1 MFAQP
6 CHTYCLGHLRHESR
20 VGQRSPTRHCESIE
34 SVNCDAARI
43 MQQIADGD
51 SSPLSSIDERFKL
64 SSPWLT
70 KSSSGLR
77 DETLPDQT
85 AAGEEDQSTQPAVD
99 KQPQEVEASEMSE
112 GRNDGS
118 GGSSKS
124 PSDPTPT
131 GTHGDGVNSQTT
143 HPAPGPKPQQTAQQ
157 AKKPSA
163 QRRLK
168 KPRWDAETII
178 TDPRSPLAKAD
189 LRSLLSNPK
198 AWDCLDAIEKAEI
211 VALFPDQEAVIHGGS
226 GEARPDL
233 GVLRNDDTFRLDCA
247 TYVDNVAQG
256 RFDPDW
262 LTSAWAAHERR
273 KMGDFDQYLI
283 DKFEEDWAT
292 ELPDEFKPVRAQQSQ
307 QAMTGAAAGNG
318 DDTNGHNADGKDGAE
333 SLKRKSPAIGGDD
346 SPKKAKGPNGDAARP
361 IIVDGT
367 KDQVMSEE
375 QDAHSSARSSPASE
389 QNGQKKTKRAFRNS
403 GATSESQ
410 DGRGR

>member
-1 MFAQP
+1 
-6 CHTYCLGHLRHESR
+6 
-20 VGQRSPTRHCESIE
+20 
-34 SVNCDAARI
+34 
-43 MQQIADGD
+43 MQQAIADGD

-64 SSPWLT
+64 SSPPSLT
-70 KSSSGLR
+70 KSSSGLLR
-77 DETLPDQT
+77 DETLPDHT
-85 AAGEEDQSTQPAVD
+85 AAGEEDQNTQPTVD
-99 KQPQEVEASEMSE
+99 KQPQEVEASEIPE

-124 PSDPTPT
+124 PSDPTPPS
-131 GTHGDGVNSQTT
+131 THSDGVSSQTT
-143 HPAPGPKPQQTAQQ
+143 HPAPRPKAQQTTQQ

-189 LRSLLSNPK
+189 LRVILCSPHDAPDQANELQSLLSNPK

-211 VALFPDQEAVIHGGS
+211 VALFPDQEAVIHRES
-226 GEARPDL
+226 GEARPDFS
-233 GVLRNDDTFRLDCA
+233 VLRNDNTFRLDCA

-273 KMGDFDQYLI
+273 KIGDFDQYLI

-307 QAMTGAAAGNG
+307 HAITEAAAGNG
-318 DDTNGHNADGKDGAE
+318 DDTNGHNDDGKDGAE
-333 SLKRKSPAIGGDD
+333 SLKRKSPGIGGDD
-346 SPKKAKGPNGDAARP
+346 SPKKAKGPNGEAARP
-361 IIVDGT
+361 NIVDST
-367 KDQVMSEE
+367 EDQVMSEE
-375 QDAHSSARSSPASE
+375 QDAQSSARNSAAPE
-389 QNGQKKTKRAFRNS
+389 QDNQKKTRRAFRNS
-403 GATSESQ
+403 LAQRQNHGMDVDDEDELA
-410 DGRGR
+410 